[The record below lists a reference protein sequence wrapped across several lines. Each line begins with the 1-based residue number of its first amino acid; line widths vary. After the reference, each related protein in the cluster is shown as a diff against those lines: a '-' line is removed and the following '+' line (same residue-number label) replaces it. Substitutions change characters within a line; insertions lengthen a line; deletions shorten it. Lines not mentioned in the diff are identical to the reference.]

1 MMGCWLYLVL
11 LQEYT
16 VHVTATLNKTGMPP
30 SSVHTNAKAPTMP
43 VHYNPWIPRP
53 ETHPLPLS
61 LVETHPAVFA

>member
-11 LQEYT
+11 LQKYAIR
-16 VHVTATLNKTGMPP
+16 VTATLNKTGMPP

-53 ETHPLPLS
+53 ETHPLPPT
-61 LVETHPAVFA
+61 EPG